1 VNFLPITR
9 GVTRLASV
17 TDTPTCL
24 SRLACSRYNLIVL
37 RFLWL
42 SLIVLLVICAA
53 ALAQTPTPATPG
65 QTFLV
70 VPFENQSKAPG
81 LEWIGDSFPE
91 LLQQR
96 LDSPTVYVLPREDR
110 IRAYDRLGI
119 PIELRPSRPT
129 IYRIAEQ
136 LDVDY
141 VVLGDYNFDGRIFTT
156 TAQLLDMR
164 RPRLLPE
171 MRESGPLLNL
181 IDAQTGLAWQILHA
195 LFPSF
200 ATSREDFI
208 AQAAPVRLDAFENYI
223 KGVIAPTAD
232 EQIQHLREAVRLSP
246 GYSQA
251 LLRLGKAHYQERQYE
266 QAAAWLSKVSQDDS
280 VALEARFYLG
290 LSEYYQNQFSR
301 AESSFAFVA
310 ERLPL
315 SEVYNNL
322 GVVVDHLD
330 KGAAEGY
337 FQKAIAEDPNDADYH
352 FNLAVEL
359 YRSGNFAG
367 ASRQLRDALSLKPA
381 DAEAKSLAEM
391 IGGSGQHGVVSASI
405 KLPQQR
411 IRTNYDENTFRQLA
425 LKISAVAEQRLAKTD
440 PRTHAQFHVDRGHQL
455 LKQGF
460 LLEAEHEFREAVALN
475 PSNAEAHAGLASV
488 LEAGNHLQE
497 ARSEAEEALRLH
509 ASADPLLVLARLD
522 LRDNRTGTAAEEID
536 RALRLEPTNTAAQAL
551 KRAVAAR
558 LAQEAQPLPNQ

>member
-1 VNFLPITR
+1 MK
-9 GVTRLASV
+9 
-17 TDTPTCL
+17 
-24 SRLACSRYNLIVL
+24 
-37 RFLWL
+37 FLWL
-42 SLIVLLVICAA
+42 SLGFLLLSPALSFSQTPAA
-53 ALAQTPTPATPG
+53 AG
-65 QTFLV
+65 QTLLV

-81 LEWIGDSFPE
+81 LEWVGDSFPE

-96 LDSPTVYVLPREDR
+96 LDSPTIYVLSREDR

-119 PIELRPSRPT
+119 PVELRPSRPT

-141 VVLGDYNFDGRIFTT
+141 VVLGEYNFDGRTFTT

-164 RPRLLPE
+164 RLRLLPE

-181 IDAQTGLAWQILHA
+181 IDAQTGLAWQILHT

-200 ATSREDFI
+200 SSSREAF
-208 AQAAPVRLDAFENYI
+208 ASQAAPVRLDALENYI
-223 KGVIAPTAD
+223 KGVIAPTTD
-232 EQIQHLREAVRLSP
+232 EQIQHLREAVRLNP
-246 GYSQA
+246 AYAQA
-251 LLRLGKAHYQERQYE
+251 LLRLGKAYYQEHQYE
-266 QAAAWLSKVSQDDS
+266 QAVAWLSKIRQDDS

-290 LSEYYQNQFSR
+290 LAAYNLGQFPR
-301 AESSFAFVA
+301 AESAFAFVA

-322 GVVVDHLD
+322 GVVVDHRD
-330 KGAAEGY
+330 KAAAEAY
-337 FQKAIAEDPNDADYH
+337 FQKAIAQDPNDADYH
-352 FNLAVEL
+352 SNLGVEL
-359 YRSGNFAG
+359 YRSGDLEG
-367 ASRQLRDALSLKPA
+367 AARQLREAVSLKPA

-391 IGGSGQHGVVSASI
+391 IGGSGQPGVVSSSV

-411 IRTNYDENTFRQLA
+411 IRTNYDESTFRQLV
-425 LKISAVAEQRLAKTD
+425 LKINAVAEQRLAKID
-440 PRTHAQFHVDRGHQL
+440 PPTHAQFHVDRGHQL

-460 LLEAEHEFREAVALN
+460 LPEAEHEFREAIALN

-488 LEAGNHLQE
+488 LEASNHLDE
-497 ARSEAEEALRLH
+497 ARSEAEEALRLQV
-509 ASADPLLVLARLD
+509 SADPLLVLARLD

-536 RALRLEPTNTAAQAL
+536 RALRLQPTNTAAQAL

-558 LAQEAQPLPNQ
+558 LAQEAQPLSNP

>member
-1 VNFLPITR
+1 LK
-9 GVTRLASV
+9 
-17 TDTPTCL
+17 
-24 SRLACSRYNLIVL
+24 Y
-37 RFLWL
+37 LWL
-42 SLIVLLVICAA
+42 SLIFLLLISAA
-53 ALAQTPTPATPG
+53 FAQTPPVAVG
-65 QTFLV
+65 QTLLV
-70 VPFENQSKAPG
+70 VPFENHSKAPG

-96 LDSPTVYVLPREDR
+96 LDSTTVYVLPREDR

-119 PIELRPSRPT
+119 PVELRPSRPT

-141 VVLGDYNFDGRIFTT
+141 VVLGEYNFDGRSFTT

-171 MRESGPLLNL
+171 MKESGPLLNL
-181 IDAQTGLAWQILHA
+181 IDVQTGLAWQILHT
-195 LFPSF
+195 LFPAF
-200 ATSREDFI
+200 ATSREAYV
-208 AQAAPVRLDAFENYI
+208 AQASPVRLDAFENYI
-223 KGVIAPTAD
+223 EGVIAPTTD
-232 EQIQHLREAVRLSP
+232 QQIQHLREAVRVNP
-246 GYSQA
+246 AYSQA
-251 LLRLGKAHYQERQYE
+251 LLRLGKAYYQERLYE
-266 QAAAWLSKVSQDDS
+266 QAAAWLSKIPQDDP
-280 VALEARFYLG
+280 VALEAHFYLG
-290 LSEYYQNQFSR
+290 LSEYYQSQFPR
-301 AESSFAFVA
+301 AESAFAFVA

-322 GVVVDHLD
+322 GVVVDHRD
-330 KGAAEGY
+330 KAVAEGY

-352 FNLAVEL
+352 FNLGVDL
-359 YRSGNFAG
+359 YRSGDFAG

-381 DAEAKSLAEM
+381 DPEAKSLAEM
-391 IGGSGQHGVVSASI
+391 IGSSGQHGVVSASI
-405 KLPQQR
+405 RLPQQR
-411 IRTNYDENTFRQLA
+411 IRTNYDESTFRQLA
-425 LKISAVAEQRLAKTD
+425 LKISAAAEQRLAKTD

-460 LLEAEHEFREAVALN
+460 LSEAEHEFREAIALN

-488 LEAGNHLQE
+488 LESGNHVDE
-497 ARSEAEEALRLH
+497 ARSEAQEALRLH

-558 LAQEAQPLPNQ
+558 LAQEAQPLPNP

>member
-1 VNFLPITR
+1 MLISA
-9 GVTRLASV
+9 GALSQ
-17 TDTPTCL
+17 TP
-24 SRLACSRYNLIVL
+24 
-37 RFLWL
+37 
-42 SLIVLLVICAA
+42 AA
-53 ALAQTPTPATPG
+53 AG
-65 QTFLV
+65 QTVLV

-91 LLQQR
+91 LLQER
-96 LDSPTVYVLPREDR
+96 LDSPTVYVLSREDR

-119 PIELRPSRPT
+119 PVELRPSRPT
-129 IYRIAEQ
+129 IYRVGEQ

-141 VVLGDYNFDGRIFTT
+141 VVLGEYNFDGRIFTT

-171 MRESGPLLNL
+171 MKESGPLLEL
-181 IDAQTGLAWQILHA
+181 IDVQTGLAWQILHT
-195 LFPSF
+195 LFPAF
-200 ATSREDFI
+200 PTSREAFV
-208 AQAAPVRLDAFENYI
+208 AQASPVRLDAFEHYI
-223 KGVIAPTAD
+223 KGVIAPTTD
-232 EQIQHLREAVRLSP
+232 QQIQHLREAVRMSP

-251 LLRLGKAHYQERQYE
+251 LLQLGRACYQERQYE
-266 QAAAWLSKVSQDDS
+266 QAAAWLAKIPQDDP

-290 LSEYYQNQFSR
+290 LSEYYQNEFPR
-301 AESSFAFVA
+301 AESAFAFVA

-322 GVVVDHLD
+322 GVVVDHHD

-359 YRSGNFAG
+359 YRSGDFPG
-367 ASRQLRDALSLKPA
+367 ASRQLHDALALKPA

-391 IGGSGQHGVVSASI
+391 IGVSGQRGVVSASI
-405 KLPQQR
+405 KIPQQR
-411 IRTNYDENTFRQLA
+411 IRTNYDESTFRQLA

-460 LLEAEHEFREAVALN
+460 LSEAEQEFREAITLN
-475 PSNAEAHAGLASV
+475 PLNAEAHAGLASV
-488 LEAGNHLQE
+488 LEAGNHLEE

-509 ASADPLLVLARLD
+509 PSADPLLVLARLD

-558 LAQEAQPLPNQ
+558 LAQEAQPLPNP

>member
-1 VNFLPITR
+1 MPALHDPHT
-9 GVTRLASV
+9 
-17 TDTPTCL
+17 
-24 SRLACSRYNLIVL
+24 RYNLSVL

-42 SLIVLLVICAA
+42 SLIFVVVISAA
-53 ALAQTPTPATPG
+53 VLAQTPTPAPAG

-81 LEWIGDSFPE
+81 LEWIGDSFSE
-91 LLQQR
+91 LLQER
-96 LDSPTVYVLPREDR
+96 LDSPTVYVLSREDR

-119 PIELRPSRPT
+119 PVELRPSRPT

-141 VVLGDYNFDGRIFTT
+141 VVLGEYNFDGRSFTT

-164 RPRLLPE
+164 RTRLLPE
-171 MRESGPLLNL
+171 MKESGPLLNL
-181 IDAQTGLAWQILHA
+181 IDVQTGLAWQILHN

-200 ATSREDFI
+200 ATSRDAFV
-208 AQAAPVRLDAFENYI
+208 ADASPVRLDAFENYI
-223 KGVIAPTAD
+223 KGVIAPTTD

-246 GYSQA
+246 AYPQA

-266 QAAAWLSKVSQDDS
+266 QAVAWLSRISQDDAA
-280 VALEARFYLG
+280 ALEAHFYLG
-290 LSEYYQNQFSR
+290 LSEYYQNQFPR
-301 AESSFAFVA
+301 AESAFAFVA

-322 GVVVDHLD
+322 GVVADHRD
-330 KGAAEGY
+330 RVAAEVY

-359 YRSGNFAG
+359 YRGGDFVG
-367 ASRQLRDALSLKPA
+367 ASRQLHDALAQKPA
-381 DAEAKSLAEM
+381 DADAKSLAEM
-391 IGGSGQHGVVSASI
+391 IGASSQHGVVAASI
-405 KLPQQR
+405 KLPQPR
-411 IRTNYDENTFRQLA
+411 IRTNYDESTFRQLA
-425 LKISAVAEQRLAKTD
+425 LKISAAAELRLAKTD

-460 LLEAEHEFREAVALN
+460 VTEAEHEFREATALDA
-475 PSNAEAHAGLASV
+475 SNAGAHAGLGSV
-488 LEAGNHLQE
+488 LESENHPDE

-509 ASADPLLVLARLD
+509 VSADPLLLLARLD
-522 LRDNRTGTAAEEID
+522 LRDNRIDTAAEEID
-536 RALRLEPTNTAAQAL
+536 RALRLEPTNTSAQAL

-558 LAQEAQPLPNQ
+558 LAQEAKPLPNP